1 MCRIDERT
9 HKHHIIPRY
18 MDGPDSSEN
27 LVEVTVTQHAM
38 FHFCNYQL
46 WGNDEDKLAWRAL
59 SGQIDVDEIKL
70 ERMILGGKRGS
81 ETLRE
86 KLKDPVKLEEYK
98 EKCREAFHNN
108 PRKEEMIQ
116 RVKDNQPK
124 AVEAAR
130 TPEAIEKKKQTLKE
144 IEFQQGER
152 NSQFGTMWI
161 TDGTIEG
168 SIRIKRGDPIPEGF
182 VPGAVFNTEN
192 FAFKEGEDHP
202 FYNTIWITNG
212 DDEYLLNKDE
222 PIPKGYYK
230 GRSKKFYQNIDREQ
244 LVKNGNYVY
253 ENKLGIYKLTP
264 EQHSE
269 NGKKGGKNS
278 AAQRWQCTKTG
289 YVSNAGPLTV
299 YQRNRGID
307 PSNRIRIK

>member
-1 MCRIDERT
+1 MCRPNERT
-9 HKHHIIPRY
+9 HKHHLIPRY
-18 MDGPDSSEN
+18 KGGSDSPEN

-59 SGQIDVDEIKL
+59 SGQLSMDEIKI
-70 ERMILGGKRGS
+70 ERMALGGKKGNQII
-81 ETLRE
+81 TE
-86 KLKDPVKLEEYK
+86 KLKDPKNLEEHK

-116 RVKDNQPK
+116 RAKDNQPK

-130 TPEAIEKKKQTLKE
+130 TPEAIEKMKRTRKE
-144 IEFQQGER
+144 RGVQQGEN
-152 NSQFGTMWI
+152 NSQYGTMWI

-168 SIRIKRGDPIPEGF
+168 SIRIKKGDPIPEGF

-192 FAFKEGEDHP
+192 YVYKPGEEHP
-202 FYNTIWITNG
+202 FYNMMWITNG
-212 DDEYLLNKDE
+212 DDEYMINKDE
-222 PIPKGYYK
+222 PIPDGYYK
-230 GRSKKFYQNIDREQ
+230 GRTKKFRENIDKDLASKKGKY
-244 LVKNGNYVY
+244 LY
-253 ENKLGIYKLTP
+253 ENKLGMYKMTP
-264 EQHSE
+264 EEHSAA
-269 NGKKGGKNS
+269 GRKGGTAS
-278 AAQRWQCTKTG
+278 ASQRWKCTKTG